1 MEWGKELSAAFQI
14 VDERHWYLAMAKLSE
29 GNWTSSGRICR
40 RSKRNMLGSPSSKRK
55 VVGLRGVFW
64 GGGGVGGGGSIWR
77 ERERSAWSA
86 KGMGR
91 MERSRMKGSRL

>member
-40 RSKRNMLGSPSSKRK
+40 RSKRNMLGSPSSKQK
-55 VVGLRGVFW
+55 VFW
-64 GGGGVGGGGSIWR
+64 GGGVLVGG
-77 ERERSAWSA
+77 EWSW
-86 KGMGR
+86 KEGVDLEG
-91 MERSRMKGSRL
+91 K